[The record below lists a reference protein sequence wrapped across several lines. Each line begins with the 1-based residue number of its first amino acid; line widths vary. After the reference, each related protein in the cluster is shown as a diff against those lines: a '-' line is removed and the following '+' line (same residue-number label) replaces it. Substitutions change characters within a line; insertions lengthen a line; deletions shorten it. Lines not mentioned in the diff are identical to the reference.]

1 MASGLCG
8 AAGSVLLSSAPW
20 GLGRRSRRMM
30 TLWTQGREVFG
41 AAVSA
46 VLPENMMRGS
56 LALRGE
62 RLLVDGRSFA
72 PTGNVHLVGFGK
84 AVLGMAAVAERIL
97 GDHLVRGVVS
107 VPHGIQEALRQASKG
122 EMLLGPDSRI
132 TVLEGARHNLPDREA
147 MEAASAIRELAS
159 GLTEQDLLL
168 VLISGGGS
176 ALLPAPTPP
185 ITLEEKQSLTRQL
198 AARGATIQE
207 LNTLRKALSQL
218 KGGGLAR
225 CAHPAQVVSLI
236 LSDVIADPP
245 ELIASGPTVPS
256 PADPGECWAI
266 LERYGLRSSLPQS
279 VRDVLSGLGGA
290 GTGQGQAGSGL
301 VHNAVIGS
309 NTLALEAASAR
320 ARELGFLPVVLSPA
334 VCGEVQAVSRLY
346 GLLVRFASQARS
358 EEGPE
363 GSLREAILGMGP
375 EVGVPDRDLLHTL
388 KVLEECRGG
397 ALCLL
402 SGGEPTVQLRGKG
415 KGGRNQELALRVAVE
430 LAQGVSS
437 LPAPLGVA
445 FLSGGTDG
453 QDGPTDAAG
462 AIADPLLV
470 SEAREQGLD
479 PAEFLDNND
488 SYTFFTRLSG
498 GDRLIQTGLTGT
510 NVMDV
515 HLVLIQ
521 GEEAGSGAHAAA
533 GRS

>member
-20 GLGRRSRRMM
+20 GLGGRSRRMM
-30 TLWTQGREVFG
+30 TLWTQGREVFS

-56 LALRGE
+56 LALLGE

-84 AVLGMAAVAERIL
+84 AVLGMAAAAERIL

-107 VPHGIQEALRQASKG
+107 VPHGIQEALRQAGKG

-132 TVLEGARHNLPDREA
+132 TVLEGARHNLPDRDA
-147 MEAASAIRELAS
+147 MEAATAIRELAS

-168 VLISGGGS
+168 GGGS

-185 ITLEEKQSLTRQL
+185 ITLGEKQSLTRQL

-266 LERYGLRSSLPQS
+266 LEKYGLRSSLPQS
-279 VRDVLSGLGGA
+279 VRDVLSGLGSA

-301 VHNAVIGS
+301 VHNTIIGS
-309 NTLALEAASAR
+309 NALALEAASAR

-358 EEGPE
+358 EEGAE

-430 LAQGVSS
+430 LAQGGSS

-488 SYTFFTRLSG
+488 SYTFFTRLSR
-498 GDRLIQTGLTGT
+498 GDRLIRTGLTGT

-533 GRS
+533 GSS

>member
-8 AAGSVLLSSAPW
+8 AAGSLLLSSAPW
-20 GLGRRSRRMM
+20 GLGGRSRRMM
-30 TLWTQGREVFG
+30 TLWTQGREVFS

-62 RLLVDGRSFA
+62 CLLVDGRSFA
-72 PTGNVHLVGFGK
+72 PMGNVHLVGFGK
-84 AVLGMAAVAERIL
+84 AVLGMAAAAERIL

-107 VPHGIQEALRQASKG
+107 VPHGIQEALRQAGKG

-132 TVLEGARHNLPDREA
+132 TVLEGARHNLPDRDA

-207 LNTLRKALSQL
+207 LNTLRK
-218 KGGGLAR
+218 
-225 CAHPAQVVSLI
+225 VVSLI

-266 LERYGLRSSLPQS
+266 LEKYGLRSSLPQS

-290 GTGQGQAGSGL
+290 GTGQGQAGL
-301 VHNAVIGS
+301 VHNAIIGS
-309 NTLALEAASAR
+309 NALALEAASAR
-320 ARELGFLPVVLSPA
+320 ARGLGFLPVVLSPA

-358 EEGPE
+358 EEGAE

-415 KGGRNQELALRVAVE
+415 KGGRNQELALRVAME
-430 LAQGVSS
+430 LAQGGSS

-479 PAEFLDNND
+479 PAQFLDNND
-488 SYTFFTRLSG
+488 SYTFFTRLSR
-498 GDRLIQTGLTGT
+498 GDRLIRTGLTGT

>member
-20 GLGRRSRRMM
+20 RLGGRSRRMM

-62 RLLVDGRSFA
+62 CLLVDGRSFA

-84 AVLGMAAVAERIL
+84 AVLGMAAAAERIL

-107 VPHGIQEALRQASKG
+107 VPHGIQEALRQAGKG
-122 EMLLGPDSRI
+122 NEKYIDHVPGRCCLALTAGSQCW
-132 TVLEGARHNLPDREA
+132 RE
-147 MEAASAIRELAS
+147 R
-159 GLTEQDLLL
+159 GTTFQTETTQ
-168 VLISGGGS
+168 
-176 ALLPAPTPP
+176 
-185 ITLEEKQSLTRQL
+185 QL

-301 VHNAVIGS
+301 VHNAIIGS
-309 NTLALEAASAR
+309 NALALEAASAR

-358 EEGPE
+358 EEGPA

-430 LAQGVSS
+430 LAQGGSS

-488 SYTFFTRLSG
+488 SYTFFTRLSR
-498 GDRLIQTGLTGT
+498 GDRLIRTGLTGT

-521 GEEAGSGAHAAA
+521 GEEAGSGAHAVA